1 LEDKMQDNEVGL
13 EQLKSVYKAQTEA
26 YLDFNMALINIL
38 TNQKEILARVESL
51 KILSEDEFK
60 KLSKDYAVLE
70 KMFENFQT
78 AQIKRDAD
86 IEEATLEYTAQISD
100 FGSDISEVKE
110 DIKSMKKIYWDVKNT
125 INRIMWTIGGVI
137 AFLTVLQLF
146 TGKTVSDFVK

>member
-1 LEDKMQDNEVGL
+1 MQDNEVGL

-100 FGSDISEVKE
+100 FGSDISEVKD

-137 AFLTVLQLF
+137 AFLTVIQLF

>member
-1 LEDKMQDNEVGL
+1 MQDNEVGL

-38 TNQKEILARVESL
+38 TNQKEILTRVESL

-137 AFLTVLQLF
+137 SFLTVLQLF

>member
-1 LEDKMQDNEVGL
+1 MQDNEVGL

-38 TNQKEILARVESL
+38 TNQKELLNRVESL

>member
-1 LEDKMQDNEVGL
+1 MQDNDVGL

-51 KILSEDEFK
+51 KVLSDDEFK

-70 KMFENFQT
+70 KLFENFQS
-78 AQIKRDAD
+78 AQLKRDAE
-86 IEEATLEYTAQISD
+86 IEEATIEYTAQISD
-100 FGSDISEVKE
+100 FGSDIQEVKE

-125 INRIMWTIGGVI
+125 MNKIIWTAGGVI
-137 AFLTVLQLF
+137 AFLTIVQLF
-146 TGKTVSDFVK
+146 TGKALTDFVK

>member
-1 LEDKMQDNEVGL
+1 MQDNEVGL

-51 KILSEDEFK
+51 KTLSDDEFK
-60 KLSKDYAVLE
+60 KLSKDCAVLE
-70 KMFENFQT
+70 KLFENFQT
-78 AQIKRDAD
+78 AQVRRDAE

-100 FGSDISEVKE
+100 FGSDIAVVKD

-125 INRIMWTIGGVI
+125 VNRIMWTIGGVI

-146 TGKTVSDFVK
+146 TGKTISDFVK

>member
-1 LEDKMQDNEVGL
+1 MQDNEVGL

-51 KILSEDEFK
+51 KILSDDEFK
-60 KLSKDYAVLE
+60 KLSKDYAILE
-70 KMFENFQT
+70 KLFENFQT
-78 AQIKRDAD
+78 AQVKRDTE
-86 IEEATLEYTAQISD
+86 IEEATLEYTAQISN
-100 FGSDISEVKE
+100 FGSDIEEVKA
-110 DIKSMKKIYWDVKNT
+110 DIKSMKKIYWDVKNLV
-125 INRIMWTIGGVI
+125 NRIIWTIGGVI

>member
-1 LEDKMQDNEVGL
+1 MQDNEVGL

-38 TNQKEILARVESL
+38 TNQKEIITRVESL

-70 KMFENFQT
+70 RLFENFQT
-78 AQIKRDAD
+78 AQVKRDAE

-100 FGSDISEVKE
+100 FGSDISEVKD

>member
-1 LEDKMQDNEVGL
+1 MQDNDVGL

-51 KILSEDEFK
+51 KVLSDDEFK

-70 KMFENFQT
+70 KLFENFQS
-78 AQIKRDAD
+78 AQVKRDTE
-86 IEEATLEYTAQISD
+86 IEEATIEYTAQISN
-100 FGSDISEVKE
+100 FGSDIEEVKA

-125 INRIMWTIGGVI
+125 VNKIMWTIGGVI
-137 AFLTVLQLF
+137 AFLTVVQLF
-146 TGKTVSDFVK
+146 TGKALTDFVK

>member
-1 LEDKMQDNEVGL
+1 MQENEVGL

-70 KMFENFQT
+70 RLFENFQT
-78 AQIKRDAD
+78 AQVKRDAD

-100 FGSDISEVKE
+100 FGSDISEVKD

-146 TGKTVSDFVK
+146 TGKTVSDYVK

>member
-1 LEDKMQDNEVGL
+1 MQDNDVGL

-51 KILSEDEFK
+51 KILSDDEFK

-70 KMFENFQT
+70 RLFENFQT
-78 AQIKRDAD
+78 AQVKRDTE
-86 IEEATLEYTAQISD
+86 IEEATLEYTAQISN
-100 FGSDISEVKE
+100 FGSDIEEVKA

-125 INRIMWTIGGVI
+125 VNRIMWTIGGVI

-146 TGKTVSDFVK
+146 TGKTISDFVK

>member
-1 LEDKMQDNEVGL
+1 MQENEVGI

-38 TNQKEILARVESL
+38 TNQKEILSRVESL
-51 KILSEDEFK
+51 KILSDDEFK

-70 KMFENFQT
+70 RLFENFQT
-78 AQIKRDAD
+78 AQVKRDAD

-100 FGSDISEVKE
+100 FGSDIAEVKD

-125 INRIMWTIGGVI
+125 INKIMWTLGGVI
-137 AFLTVLQLF
+137 AFLTVVQLF
-146 TGKTVSDFVK
+146 TGKALTDFVK

>member
-1 LEDKMQDNEVGL
+1 MQDNEVGL

-51 KILSEDEFK
+51 KLLSEDEFK

-70 KMFENFQT
+70 RLFENFQT
-78 AQIKRDAD
+78 AQVKRDSD

-100 FGSDISEVKE
+100 FGSDISEVKD
-110 DIKSMKKIYWDVKNT
+110 DIRSMNKIYWDVKNT
-125 INRIMWTIGGVI
+125 INRIMWTIGGDI

>member
-1 LEDKMQDNEVGL
+1 MQDNDVGL

-51 KILSEDEFK
+51 KILSDDEFK

-70 KMFENFQT
+70 KLFENFQS
-78 AQIKRDAD
+78 AQVKRDTE
-86 IEEATLEYTAQISD
+86 IEEATIEYTAQISN
-100 FGSDISEVKE
+100 FGSDIEEVKA

-125 INRIMWTIGGVI
+125 VNKIMWTIGGVI
-137 AFLTVLQLF
+137 AFLTVVQLF
-146 TGKTVSDFVK
+146 TGKALTDFVK

>member
-1 LEDKMQDNEVGL
+1 MQDNDVGL

-51 KILSEDEFK
+51 KVLSDDEFK

-70 KMFENFQT
+70 KLFENFQT
-78 AQIKRDAD
+78 AQVRRDTE
-86 IEEATLEYTAQISD
+86 IEEATLEYTAQISN
-100 FGSDISEVKE
+100 FGSDIEEVKA
-110 DIKSMKKIYWDVKNT
+110 DIKSMKKIYWDVKNLV
-125 INRIMWTIGGVI
+125 NRIMWTIGGVI

>member
-1 LEDKMQDNEVGL
+1 MQDNEVGL

-38 TNQKEILARVESL
+38 TNQKEILNRVESL

>member
-1 LEDKMQDNEVGL
+1 MQDNEVGL

-86 IEEATLEYTAQISD
+86 IEEATLEYTAQVSD
-100 FGSDISEVKE
+100 FGSDISEVKD

>member
-1 LEDKMQDNEVGL
+1 MQDNEVGL

-38 TNQKEILARVESL
+38 TNQKEILTRVESL

-60 KLSKDYAVLE
+60 KLSKDYEVLE

>member
-1 LEDKMQDNEVGL
+1 
-13 EQLKSVYKAQTEA
+13 
-26 YLDFNMALINIL
+26 
-38 TNQKEILARVESL
+38 
-51 KILSEDEFK
+51 
-60 KLSKDYAVLE
+60 
-70 KMFENFQT
+70 MFENFQT

>member
-1 LEDKMQDNEVGL
+1 MQDNEVGL

-38 TNQKEILARVESL
+38 TNQKEILTRVESL

-100 FGSDISEVKE
+100 FGSDIAEVKD

-125 INRIMWTIGGVI
+125 VNRIMWTIGGVI

-146 TGKTVSDFVK
+146 TGKTISDFVK

>member
-1 LEDKMQDNEVGL
+1 MQDNDVGL

-38 TNQKEILARVESL
+38 TNQKEILTRVESL

-70 KMFENFQT
+70 RLFENFQT
-78 AQIKRDAD
+78 AQVKRDAD

-100 FGSDISEVKE
+100 FGSDIAEVKD
-110 DIKSMKKIYWDVKNT
+110 DIKSMKKIYWDVKNLV
-125 INRIMWTIGGVI
+125 NRIMWTIGGVI

-146 TGKTVSDFVK
+146 TGKTVSDFIK

>member
-1 LEDKMQDNEVGL
+1 MQDNDVGL

-51 KILSEDEFK
+51 KVLSDDEFK

-70 KMFENFQT
+70 KLFENFQS
-78 AQIKRDAD
+78 AQVKRDAE
-86 IEEATLEYTAQISD
+86 IEEATIEYTAQISD
-100 FGSDISEVKE
+100 FGSDIEEVKA

-125 INRIMWTIGGVI
+125 INKIMWTIGGVI
-137 AFLTVLQLF
+137 AFLTIVQLF
-146 TGKTVSDFVK
+146 TGKALTDFVK

>member
-1 LEDKMQDNEVGL
+1 MQENEVGL

-38 TNQKEILARVESL
+38 TNQKEILSRVESL

-70 KMFENFQT
+70 KLFENFQS
-78 AQIKRDAD
+78 AQVKRDAD

-100 FGSDISEVKE
+100 FGSDIAEVKD

-125 INRIMWTIGGVI
+125 INKIMWTIGGVI
-137 AFLTVLQLF
+137 AFLTIVQLF
-146 TGKTVSDFVK
+146 TGKALTDFVK

>member
-1 LEDKMQDNEVGL
+1 MQDNDVGL

-51 KILSEDEFK
+51 KVLSDDEFK

-70 KMFENFQT
+70 KLFENFQS
-78 AQIKRDAD
+78 AQVKRDAE
-86 IEEATLEYTAQISD
+86 IEEATIEYTAQISD
-100 FGSDISEVKE
+100 FGSDIEEVKA

-125 INRIMWTIGGVI
+125 INKIMWTVGGII
-137 AFLTVLQLF
+137 AFLTVIQLF
-146 TGKTVSDFVK
+146 TGKVLTDFVK

>member
-1 LEDKMQDNEVGL
+1 MQENEVGL

-38 TNQKEILARVESL
+38 TNQKEILTRVESL

-125 INRIMWTIGGVI
+125 VNRIMWTIGGVI

>member
-1 LEDKMQDNEVGL
+1 MQDNDVGL
-13 EQLKSVYKAQTEA
+13 EQLKNVYKAQTEA

-51 KILSEDEFK
+51 KVLSDDEFK

-70 KMFENFQT
+70 KLFENFQS
-78 AQIKRDAD
+78 AQVKRDTE
-86 IEEATLEYTAQISD
+86 IEEATIEYTAQISN
-100 FGSDISEVKE
+100 FGSDIEEVKA

-125 INRIMWTIGGVI
+125 VNKIMWTIGGVI
-137 AFLTVLQLF
+137 AFLTVVQLF

>member
-1 LEDKMQDNEVGL
+1 MQENEVGL

-38 TNQKEILARVESL
+38 TNQKEILTRVESL

-70 KMFENFQT
+70 RLFENFQT
-78 AQIKRDAD
+78 AQVKRDAD

-100 FGSDISEVKE
+100 FGSDIAEVKD
-110 DIKSMKKIYWDVKNT
+110 DIKSMKKIYWDVKNLL
-125 INRIMWTIGGVI
+125 NRIMWTVGGVI
-137 AFLTVLQLF
+137 AFLTIVQLF
-146 TGKTVSDFVK
+146 TGKALTDFVK

>member
-1 LEDKMQDNEVGL
+1 MQDNEVGL

>member
-1 LEDKMQDNEVGL
+1 MQENEVGL
-13 EQLKSVYKAQTEA
+13 EQLKNVYKAQTEA